1 MSQLLFQNSKIILGS
16 RSSKAST
23 NLLRNAKFSSSTI
36 KNAKQRN
43 PGRAFS
49 IKIKPR
55 DRRCI
60 SEPTDMSYVYGAST
74 IPLLHHTIGERF
86 RMAVT
91 HCSEREVV
99 IFKNEEL
106 RKTYKELYDDARQL
120 AASLLHLGLEKGDRV
135 GIWGPNYYEWIVTQ
149 FATAMAGLVLVN
161 INPAYQSEELRFAL
175 YKVDVKALITPP
187 MHKSSNYYRTLCE
200 IIPEM
205 SAAPIG
211 IGKIKSKDLPEL
223 KHIILFKPEEDK
235 QYKGVWN
242 YSEVLQA
249 AGSLDFKQLDEIEK
263 RIKFDDP
270 VNIQYTS
277 GTTGNPKAATLS
289 HHNLVNNS
297 YFIGHRMGL
306 SKTREIMCLPPPLY
320 HTFGSLIEE
329 KATMLYGT
337 PTMFIDILNR
347 PELKEA
353 NLTELHGGIIAGAPC
368 PIILCE
374 RLIKELGM
382 NDFVVCYGSTEI
394 SPVIAMSYP
403 NDPPEERTKCVGH
416 VMDHCEMAIVDSEG
430 CLVKRGDKGELLA
443 RGYSVMRGYFH
454 DEEKTRDT
462 ISQDRW
468 YHSGDTAYMNE
479 NGSVVISGRSKDMII
494 RGGENIYPTEIEQFF
509 FKHSSIADAQV
520 IGVPD
525 ERFGE
530 EICAWIRLKP
540 NCKLTEEELKEYCK
554 GKISHNK
561 IPRYILFK
569 KESEFPMTATG
580 KVMKY
585 ELRNISRRELGLDQV
600 QSHFNT

>member
-1 MSQLLFQNSKIILGS
+1 MNNVWEKLLH
-16 RSSKAST
+16 
-23 NLLRNAKFSSSTI
+23 
-36 KNAKQRN
+36 RN
-43 PGRAFS
+43 PERPLS

-55 DRRCI
+55 DRRCV
-60 SEPTDMSYVYGAST
+60 SEPTDMSYVYGASNV
-74 IPLLHHTIGERF
+74 PLLHHTIGERF

-91 HCSEREVV
+91 HCSGREVV
-99 IFKNEEL
+99 IFKNEEI
-106 RKTYKELYDDARQL
+106 RKTYKELYDDSRQL

-161 INPAYQSEELRFAL
+161 INPAYQSNELRFAL
-175 YKVDVKALITPP
+175 HKVEVKALITPP
-187 MHKSSNYYRTLCE
+187 KHKSSNYYRTLCE

-205 SAAPIG
+205 TAAPIG

-223 KHIILFKPEEDK
+223 KHIILFKPEENK
-235 QYKGVWN
+235 PYKGVWH
-242 YSEVLQA
+242 YSEVIEA

-270 VNIQYTS
+270 VNVQYTS

-306 SKTREIMCLPPPLY
+306 HKTREIMCLPPPLY
-320 HTFGSLIEE
+320 HTFGCGMGVLCAINHHQTCIFPSPSFNAEATVKALIEE

-353 NLTELHGGIIAGAPC
+353 NLIELHGGIIAGAPC
-368 PIILCE
+368 PTVLCE
-374 RLIKELGM
+374 RLIRELGM
-382 NDFVVCYGSTEI
+382 SDFVVCYGSTEI
-394 SPVIAMSYP
+394 SPVIAMSYTS
-403 NDPPEERTKCVGH
+403 DPPEERTKSVGH

-454 DEEKTRDT
+454 DEEKTRDSIT
-462 ISQDRW
+462 ADRW
-468 YHSGDTAYMNE
+468 YHTGDTAYMNE

-494 RGGENIYPTEIEQFF
+494 RGGENIYPTEIEFF
-509 FKHSSIADAQV
+509 LMKHRCVADAQV

-525 ERFGE
+525 ERYGE
-530 EICAWIRLKP
+530 EICVWIRLKP
-540 NCKLTEEELKEYCK
+540 DCKLTEKELKEYCK

-561 IPRYILFK
+561 IPKYILFK
-569 KESEFPMTATG
+569 KESEFPLTATG

-585 ELRNISRRELGLDQV
+585 ELRNISRKELGLDQV
-600 QSHFNT
+600 QSHFNA